1 MLGNISYFLDDTLYF
16 YIFPLSGLSKT
27 VSRFAFW
34 VSGKENLPFVN
45 KKHLKRCSPIAH
57 PLLL

>member
-34 VSGKENLPFVN
+34 VWE
-45 KKHLKRCSPIAH
+45 KKTFHLSIKST
-57 PLLL
+57 